1 MAGKR
6 KTQNAPAPFGAG
18 QAKRKTKWIL
28 ITVFGGS
35 ILLLAI
41 FLRIYNLF
49 SIPIFA
55 DEAIYI
61 RWAQVMRAESTLRFL
76 PLSDGKQPLFMW
88 MVIPFLKVLSD
99 PLVAGRMVSIF
110 SGLATMTGIFFL
122 TQRLSRSRYIAL
134 LASFFYAISPFS
146 VFFDRMALVDS
157 MLSMFGIWSLYFA
170 VLTVQELRLD
180 TAMLTG
186 FALGGGWLTKSPG
199 LFFLLMLPATG
210 LLVSWEKDLKGKL
223 IHVVKLFSLWFVSW
237 GISIALYNILRLGP
251 NFHMIGIRN
260 KDYVFSF
267 QEASR
272 HLLDPFQSH
281 ISEIINWF
289 LLLLPASIFLVALL
303 GILFS
308 FKVYW
313 RIVLMLL
320 VWIVFPLLVQSEFA
334 KVFTARY
341 VLFILPP
348 IFILA
353 AMAFIPVFKKFSKK
367 LIALFLIIISV
378 PALWFDYLLLANP
391 NKAPLPPN
399 ERSGYLEVWTA
410 GTGIREV
417 VEYIKQQTTNNKQQ
431 KGIVVGTEGFFGTLP
446 DGLQIYIEDI
456 PGVTVIGV
464 GITLSD
470 VHKSLIEAKKAG
482 NTVYLVVNSTRF
494 KGDADKLGLK
504 LINSYPKAQR
514 ADGTQESLLFFEVT
528 ENVIPPTTI
537 TAAKK
542 TP

>member
-1 MAGKR
+1 MAGKL
-6 KTQNAPAPFGAG
+6 
-18 QAKRKTKWIL
+18 KTKNSKLKTEWIWFGILGTGIL
-28 ITVFGGS
+28 I
-35 ILLLAI
+35 LAL
-41 FLRIYNLF
+41 FLRTFNLF

-88 MVIPFLKVLSD
+88 VIIPFLKVFID
-99 PLVAGRMVSIF
+99 PLVAGRMVSVF
-110 SGLATMTGIFFL
+110 SGVGTMVGILFL
-122 TQRLSRSRYIAL
+122 TERLSRSRYIAL
-134 LASFFYAISPFS
+134 TASFLYAISPFS

-157 MLSMFGIWSLYFA
+157 MLSMFGVWSLYFA
-170 VLTVQELRLD
+170 VLTAQELRLD
-180 TAMLTG
+180 TAILTG

-199 LFFLLMLPATG
+199 LFFLLMLPAAG
-210 LLVSWEKDLKGKL
+210 LLVSWGRGLKEKL
-223 IHVVKLFSLWFVSW
+223 VYAVKLFSLWLVSW

-272 HLLDPFQSH
+272 HPLDPFQSH

-289 LLLLPASIFLVALL
+289 LLLLPVSIFLVALL

-320 VWIVFPLLVQSEFA
+320 AWIVFPLLVQSEFA

-348 IFILA
+348 IFVLA

-378 PALWFDYLLLANP
+378 PAFWFDYLLLTNP
-391 NKAPLPPN
+391 NKALLPPN

-410 GTGIREV
+410 GTGINEV
-417 VEYIKQQTTNNKQQ
+417 ANYIKNQ
-431 KGIVVGTEGFFGTLP
+431 KSKLENRDRGIVVGTEGFFGTLP

-482 NTVYLVVNSTRF
+482 NKVYLVVNSTRF

-504 LINSYPKAQR
+504 LINSYLKAQR
-514 ADGTQESLLFFEVT
+514 PDGTQESLLFFEVT
-528 ENVIPPTTI
+528 ENAIPSTT
-537 TAAKK
+537 TTTAKK
-542 TP
+542 AP